1 LAFNKRYGRLS
12 QIILVSLTVIMKKHW
27 KKILWIAIITV
38 LIPVVFI
45 LAVYLGALRNLQSKK
60 ELQNFKN
67 ATASVVLSQD
77 GELIGK
83 IYTENRTNISYDQIP
98 SYLVNALIATEDAR
112 FYEHK
117 GVDSRSLFR
126 VLFKTVLFNRQSS
139 GGGSTITQQ
148 LAKNMFGRKNTG
160 PFAIFINKA
169 KEALLAHRLEKV
181 LTKNEILT
189 LYLNTV
195 PFGENVF
202 GIEAASRRFFN
213 KKVEVLSIEESAV
226 LVGMLK
232 ANNLFNPRLNPQ
244 NAKNRRNVVLS
255 QMNKYKYLEKPE
267 ADSLSKLPLIL
278 NYANLESG
286 GPADYFLYQVKNDSR
301 QILQNIFSE
310 TGKKWN
316 IEEDGLIIT
325 TTLNLTLQEIA
336 NKSFH
341 DHLSLMQK
349 KLNQQYE
356 SSSGKKIIGVLAGNE
371 LKKLKLTERA
381 NEVGLRQIFDWNG
394 SYSDSISIVDSLK
407 LTIKMLQAGLLA
419 INPATGAVK
428 AWVGGI
434 DFKTQPYDQILAR
447 RQMGSTFKPILYA
460 EALEEGIK
468 PCYYLDNDSIVISGP
483 TDWSPENYDHT
494 YGGKYTLTGALVH
507 SMNIPTLNLFLKIG
521 FDSLDSLW
529 TKMGFSFTLD
539 NTPSLAMGTAESNIK
554 ELAVAYASFANGGF
568 KITPQNIVS
577 IKSSDGEVIW
587 QNEFKDAKVSVL
599 SERTCI
605 LMNSILQKAVREGTG
620 SPLGSVYGINIPLAG
635 KTGTTQDYADAWF
648 VAYNPSLVIVSRVGA
663 SLPSVH
669 FSSGSNGSGSTL
681 ALPLIGLTLEKIQT
695 NAGLREQLISHFP
708 ELLPELEKE
717 FDCPDY
723 RDKNFLENVKDLFK
737 RDKTPL
743 EKANRRNEM
752 KKKSFFRRLFGR
764 K

>member
-1 LAFNKRYGRLS
+1 
-12 QIILVSLTVIMKKHW
+12 MKKNW
-27 KKILWIAIITV
+27 KKILWVAILTA

-45 LAVYLGALRNLQSKK
+45 LAIYLGALRNLQSKK

-67 ATASVVLSQD
+67 ATASVVLSQE

-83 IYTENRTNISYDQIP
+83 IYTENRTNISFEQIP

-126 VLFKTVLFNRQSS
+126 VLFKTVLFNKQSS

-148 LAKNMFGRKNTG
+148 LTKNMFGRKNTG
-160 PFAIFINKA
+160 PFAIFINKT

-181 LTKNEILT
+181 LTKKEILT

-213 KKVEVLSIEESAV
+213 KNVDLLNIEESAV

-232 ANNLFNPRLNPQ
+232 ANNLYNPRLNPQ

-255 QMNKYKYLEKPE
+255 QMNKYKYLNKPE
-267 ADSLSKLPLIL
+267 TDSLCRLPLIL
-278 NYANLESG
+278 KYTNLESE

-325 TTLNLTLQEIA
+325 TTLNLTLQEFV

-356 SSSGKKIIGVLAGNE
+356 SSSGKKIIGVLADNE

-381 NEVGLRQIFDWNG
+381 GEVGLRQMFDWNG
-394 SYSDSISIVDSLK
+394 SHADSISIEDSLK
-407 LTIKMLQAGLLA
+407 LTIKLLQAGLLA
-419 INPATGAVK
+419 INPVTGAVK

-460 EALEEGIK
+460 EAIEEGIQ

-529 TKMGFSFTLD
+529 TKMGFSFALD

-554 ELAVAYASFANGGF
+554 ELAVAYSSFANGGN
-568 KITPQNIVS
+568 KITTQNIVS

-587 QNEFKDAKVSVL
+587 QNEFKDAKVNVL
-599 SERTCI
+599 SERTCL
-605 LMNSILQKAVREGTG
+605 LMNAILQKAIREGTG
-620 SPLGSVYGINIPLAG
+620 SPLGSVYGINMPLAG

-669 FSSGSNGSGSTL
+669 FTSGSNGSGSTL
-681 ALPLIGLTLEKIQT
+681 ALPLIGLTLEKIQA
-695 NAGLREQLISHFP
+695 NAALREQLISQFP

-743 EKANRRNEM
+743 EKANRRKEM

>member
-1 LAFNKRYGRLS
+1 M
-12 QIILVSLTVIMKKHW
+12 IMIRHW
-27 KKILWIAIITV
+27 KKILKIIVLAAI
-38 LIPVVFI
+38 LPVVFI
-45 LAVYLGALRNLQSKK
+45 LSIYLGAVRNLQSKK

-67 ATASVVLSQD
+67 ATASVVLSQE

-83 IYTENRTNISYDQIP
+83 IYTENRTNILYDQIP

-148 LAKNMFGRKNTG
+148 LAKNMFGRKNAG
-160 PFAIFINKA
+160 PFAIFINKT

-181 LTKNEILT
+181 LTKKDILT

-213 KKVEVLSIEESAV
+213 KKVELLNIEESAV
-226 LVGMLK
+226 LIGMLK
-232 ANNLFNPRLNPQ
+232 ANNLYNPRLNPE

-255 QMNKYKYLEKPE
+255 QMNKYNYLEKAE

-278 NYANLESG
+278 KYANLESE
-286 GPADYFLYQVKNDSR
+286 GPADYFLYQVKNDSKL
-301 QILQNIFSE
+301 ILQNIFSS

-325 TTLNLTLQEIA
+325 TTLNLTLQEIV

-356 SSSGKKIIGVLAGNE
+356 SSSGKKIIGVLADNE

-394 SYSDSISIVDSLK
+394 SYSDSISIEDSLK
-407 LTIKMLQAGLLA
+407 ITLKLLQAGLLA
-419 INPATGAVK
+419 INPVTGAVK

-460 EALEEGIK
+460 EAIEEGIK

-483 TDWSPENYDHT
+483 TDWSPENYDRT
-494 YGGKYTLTGALVH
+494 YGGKYSLTGALVH
-507 SMNIPTLNLFLKIG
+507 SMNIPTLNLFLKVG

-529 TKMGFSFTLD
+529 IKMGFSFALN

-554 ELAVAYASFANGGF
+554 ELALAYSSFANGGF

-577 IKSSDGEVIW
+577 IKSPDGEIIW
-587 QNEFKDAKVSVL
+587 QNEFKDPKVNVL
-599 SERTCI
+599 SERTCM
-605 LMNSILQKAVREGTG
+605 LMNAILQKAVREGTG
-620 SPLGSVYGINIPLAG
+620 SPLGSVYGINMPLAG

-648 VAYNPSLVIVSRVGA
+648 VVYNPSLVMVSRVGA

-681 ALPLIGLTLEKIQT
+681 ALPLVGLTLNKVQI
-695 NAGLREQLISHFP
+695 NHVLREQLIAPFP
-708 ELLPELEKE
+708 DLLPELENE

-743 EKANRRNEM
+743 EKAVRRKEM

>member
-1 LAFNKRYGRLS
+1 M
-12 QIILVSLTVIMKKHW
+12 IKHW
-27 KKILWIAIITV
+27 KKILRIII
-38 LIPVVFI
+38 LAAMLPVVFI
-45 LAVYLGALRNLQSKK
+45 LAIFLGAVRNLQSKK

-67 ATASVVLSQD
+67 AAASVVLSQE

-98 SYLVNALIATEDAR
+98 AFLVNALIATEDAR

-148 LAKNMFGRKNTG
+148 LAKNMFGRKNSG
-160 PFAIFINKA
+160 PFAIFINKT
-169 KEALLAHRLEKV
+169 KEALLAHRIEKV
-181 LTKNEILT
+181 LTKKDILT

-195 PFGENVF
+195 PFGENVY
-202 GIEAASRRFFN
+202 GIGAASRRFFN
-213 KKVEVLSIEESAV
+213 EKVELLSIEESAV
-226 LVGMLK
+226 LIGMLK
-232 ANNLFNPRLNPQ
+232 ANNLYNPRLNPQ

-255 QMNKYKYLEKPE
+255 QMNKYKYLTKTE

-278 NYANLESG
+278 NYANLESE
-286 GPADYFLYQVKNDSR
+286 GPADYFLYQVKNDSK
-301 QILQNIFSE
+301 QILQNIFTE

-316 IEEDGLIIT
+316 IEEDGLVIT
-325 TTLNLTLQEIA
+325 TTLNLTLQKFA

-349 KLNQQYE
+349 KLNQQYV
-356 SSSGKKIIGVLAGNE
+356 SSSGKKIIGVLTENE

-381 NEVGLRQIFDWNG
+381 NEVGMRQIFDWNG
-394 SYSDSISIVDSLK
+394 SYSDSISIEDSLK
-407 LTIKMLQAGLLA
+407 LTIKLLQAGLLA
-419 INPATGAVK
+419 IDPVTGAVK

-460 EALEEGIK
+460 EAIEEGIK

-483 TDWSPENYDHT
+483 TDWSPENYDRT
-494 YGGKYTLTGALVH
+494 YGGKYSLTGALVH
-507 SMNIPTLNLFLKIG
+507 SMNIPTLNLFLKVG

-529 TKMGFSFTLD
+529 TKLGFSFTLN

-554 ELAVAYASFANGGF
+554 ELATAYASFANGGF
-568 KITPQNIVS
+568 KITPQNILS
-577 IKSSDGEVIW
+577 IKSSDGEIIW
-587 QNEFKDAKVSVL
+587 QNEFKDPKINVL
-599 SERTCI
+599 SERTCL
-605 LMNSILQKAVREGTG
+605 LMNAILQKAVREGTG

-635 KTGTTQDYADAWF
+635 KTGTTQEYADAWF
-648 VAYNPSLVIVSRVGA
+648 VAYNPSLVVVSRVGA

-681 ALPLIGLTLEKIQT
+681 ALPLIGMTLAKIQT
-695 NAGLREQLISHFP
+695 DPALRQQLSTSFP
-708 ELLPELEKE
+708 ELLPELANE

-743 EKANRRNEM
+743 EKAIRRTEM